1 MPEYRTTSLAKA
13 LPATVPF
20 VGPEAQERLLEKTFS
35 ARIGAN
41 ENVFG
46 PSANVTQVISEMAA
60 QAWKYGDP
68 EFFELRQALA
78 EHYGVGP
85 EHIMAGEGIDGLF
98 GYLVRLFVGPA
109 DKVVTSAGAY
119 PTFNF
124 HVAGYGGELITVP
137 YQDDHEDTEAL
148 IEAAKLHNPK
158 LVYLANPDNPMGTWW
173 ESEVVEAMVE
183 KMPRESLLVLDEAY
197 GEFAPGGVMPSIDP
211 SDNRVLRF
219 RTFSKAYGL
228 AGIRVGYAIGEPG
241 LINEFNKIRNHFG
254 LGCVAQAACVTAL
267 SDTLHLN
274 SVVAGV
280 REARES
286 LYQIASDNGLEALA
300 SATNFVAI
308 DCGRDGDFAKAVLD
322 SLVAQGIFVRMPG
335 VAPLNRCIRVSVGYP
350 EDLALFAT
358 ALPKA
363 LETAAR

>member
-1 MPEYRTTSLAKA
+1 MPEYRTTTLAKG

-20 VGPEAQERLLEKTFS
+20 VGPEAQERILERTFS

-46 PSANVTQVISEMAA
+46 PSAKVTEVIGKMAA

-68 EFFELRQALA
+68 EFFELRHALA
-78 EHYGVGP
+78 EHHDVSP

-98 GYLVRLFVGPA
+98 GYLVRLFVGPG

-124 HVAGYGGELITVP
+124 HVAGYGGELVTVP
-137 YQDDHEDTEAL
+137 YREDHEDTEAL
-148 IEAAKLHNPK
+148 IEAARLHNPK

-173 ESEVVEAMVE
+173 QAEVVEAMVG
-183 KMPRESLLVLDEAY
+183 KMPPGSLLVLDEAY
-197 GEFAPGGVMPSIDP
+197 GEFAPEGVMPPLDP

-228 AGIRVGYAIGEPG
+228 AGIRVGYAIGEPE

-254 LGCVAQAACVTAL
+254 LGCVAQAACVAAL
-267 SDTLHLN
+267 GDTQHLS
-274 SVVAGV
+274 SVIAKV
-280 REARES
+280 REARET
-286 LYQIASDNGLEALA
+286 LYQIASDNGLDALA

-322 SLVAQGIFVRMPG
+322 NLVAQGIFVRMPG

-350 EDLALFAT
+350 EHLALFAT

-363 LETAAR
+363 LEAAAR

>member
-1 MPEYRTTSLAKA
+1 
-13 LPATVPF
+13 
-20 VGPEAQERLLEKTFS
+20 
-35 ARIGAN
+35 
-41 ENVFG
+41 
-46 PSANVTQVISEMAA
+46 
-60 QAWKYGDP
+60 
-68 EFFELRQALA
+68 
-78 EHYGVGP
+78 
-85 EHIMAGEGIDGLF
+85 MAGEGIDGLF
-98 GYLVRLFVGPA
+98 GYLVRLFVGPG

-137 YQDDHEDTEAL
+137 YRDDHEDTEAL
-148 IEAAKLHNPK
+148 IEATKLHNSK

-173 ESEVVEAMVE
+173 QAEAVEAMVE
-183 KMPRESLLVLDEAY
+183 KMPSESLLVLDEAY
-197 GEFAPGGVMPSIDP
+197 GEFAPEGVMPPIDP
-211 SDNRVLRF
+211 SDSRVLRF

-228 AGIRVGYAIGEPG
+228 AGIRVGYAIGEPT

-254 LGCVAQAACVTAL
+254 LGCVAQAACVAAL
-267 SDTLHLN
+267 SDTSHLN
-274 SVVAGV
+274 SVVTRV
-280 REARES
+280 REARER

-335 VAPLNRCIRVSVGYP
+335 VAPLNRCIRVSVGYS

-363 LETAAR
+363 LEAAAG

>member
-1 MPEYRTTSLAKA
+1 MPEYRTTSLAKG

-20 VGPEAQERLLEKTFS
+20 VGPETQERVLERTFA

-46 PSANVTQVISEMAA
+46 PSAKVAQVIGEMAA

-68 EFFELRQALA
+68 EFFELRRALA
-78 EHYGVGP
+78 EHHGLGP
-85 EHIMAGEGIDGLF
+85 EHIMVGEGIDGLF
-98 GYLVRLFVGPA
+98 GYLVRLFVGPG
-109 DKVVTSAGAY
+109 DKVVTSVGAY

-124 HVAGYGGELITVP
+124 HVVGYGGELVTVP
-137 YQDDHEDTEAL
+137 YRDDREDTEAL
-148 IEAAKLHNPK
+148 IEATKAHNPK

-173 ESEVVEAMVE
+173 QADVVEAMVE
-183 KMPRESLLVLDEAY
+183 KIPNGSLLVLDEAY
-197 GEFAPGGVMPSIDP
+197 GEFAPDGVMPRIDP
-211 SDNRVLRF
+211 FDSRVLRF

-228 AGIRVGYAIGEPG
+228 AGIRVGYAIGEPE

-254 LGCVAQAACVTAL
+254 LGCVVQAACVAAL
-267 SDTLHLN
+267 GDTQHLG
-274 SVVAGV
+274 SVIAKV
-280 REARES
+280 REAREE
-286 LYQIASDNGLEALA
+286 LYRIASDNGLDALA

-308 DCGRDGDFAKAVLD
+308 DCGRDGDFAKAVLE

-350 EDLALFAT
+350 QDLALFAT

-363 LETAAR
+363 LEAAAR

>member
-1 MPEYRTTSLAKA
+1 MPEYRTTSLAKG

-20 VGPEAQERLLEKTFS
+20 VGPEAQERLLEKTFA

-46 PSANVTQVISEMAA
+46 PSVKVTQVIAEMGA

-68 EFFELRQALA
+68 EFFELRHALA
-78 EHYGVGP
+78 EHHGVGP

-98 GYLVRLFVGPA
+98 GYLVRLFVGPG

-137 YQDDHEDTEAL
+137 YRDDHEDTEAL
-148 IEAAKLHNPK
+148 IEATKLHNPK

-173 ESEVVEAMVE
+173 QAEAVEAMVE
-183 KMPRESLLVLDEAY
+183 KMPSESLLVLDEAY
-197 GEFAPGGVMPSIDP
+197 GEFAPEGVMPPIDP
-211 SDNRVLRF
+211 SDSRVLRF

-228 AGIRVGYAIGEPG
+228 AGIRVGYAIGEPT

-254 LGCVAQAACVTAL
+254 LGCVAQAACVAAL
-267 SDTLHLN
+267 SDTPHLT
-274 SVVAGV
+274 SVVTRV
-280 REARES
+280 REARER

-335 VAPLNRCIRVSVGYP
+335 VAPLNRCIRVSVGYS

-363 LETAAR
+363 LEAAAG

>member
-1 MPEYRTTSLAKA
+1 MPEYRTTSLAKG

-20 VGPEAQERLLEKTFS
+20 VGPEAQERILERTFS

-46 PSANVTQVISEMAA
+46 PSAKVTEVIAEMGA

-68 EFFELRQALA
+68 EFFELRHALA
-78 EHYGVGP
+78 EHHGLGP

-98 GYLVRLFVGPA
+98 GYLVRLFVGPG

-124 HVAGYGGELITVP
+124 HVAGYGGELVTVP
-137 YQDDHEDTEAL
+137 YREDHEDTEAL
-148 IEAAKLHNPK
+148 IEAARLHNPK

-173 ESEVVEAMVE
+173 QAEVVEAMVG
-183 KMPRESLLVLDEAY
+183 KMPPGSLLVLDEAY
-197 GEFAPGGVMPSIDP
+197 GEFAPEGVMPPLDP

-228 AGIRVGYAIGEPG
+228 AGIRVGYAIGEPE

-254 LGCVAQAACVTAL
+254 LGCVAQAACVAAL
-267 SDTLHLN
+267 GDTQHLS
-274 SVVAGV
+274 SVIAKV
-280 REARES
+280 REARET
-286 LYQIASDNGLEALA
+286 LYQIASDNGLDALA

-322 SLVAQGIFVRMPG
+322 NLVAQGIFVRMPG

-350 EDLALFAT
+350 EHLALFAT

-363 LETAAR
+363 LEAAAR

>member
-1 MPEYRTTSLAKA
+1 MPEYRTTSLAKG

-20 VGPEAQERLLEKTFS
+20 VGPEAQERLLEKTFA

-46 PSANVTQVISEMAA
+46 PSVKVTQVIAEMGA

-68 EFFELRQALA
+68 EFFELRHALA
-78 EHYGVGP
+78 EHHGVGP

-98 GYLVRLFVGPA
+98 GYLVRLFVGPG

-137 YQDDHEDTEAL
+137 YRDDHEDTEAL
-148 IEAAKLHNPK
+148 IEATKLHNPK

-173 ESEVVEAMVE
+173 QAEAVEAMVE
-183 KMPRESLLVLDEAY
+183 KMPSESLLVLDEAY
-197 GEFAPGGVMPSIDP
+197 GEFAPEGVMPPIDP
-211 SDNRVLRF
+211 SDSRVLRF

-228 AGIRVGYAIGEPG
+228 AGIRVGYAIGEPT

-254 LGCVAQAACVTAL
+254 LGCVAQAACVAAL
-267 SDTLHLN
+267 SDTPHLT
-274 SVVAGV
+274 SVVTRV
-280 REARES
+280 REARER
-286 LYQIASDNGLEALA
+286 LYQIASDNGLKALA

-308 DCGRDGDFAKAVLD
+308 DCGRDGDFAKAALD

-363 LETAAR
+363 LEAAAR

>member
-1 MPEYRTTSLAKA
+1 MPEYRTTSLAKS

-20 VGPEAQERLLEKTFS
+20 VGPEAQERILERTFS

-46 PSANVTQVISEMAA
+46 PSEKVEKVISQMAA

-68 EFFELRQALA
+68 EFFELRHALA
-78 EHYGVGP
+78 DHHGVGP
-85 EHIMAGEGIDGLF
+85 EHIMVGEGIDGLF
-98 GYLVRLFVGPA
+98 GYLVRLFVGPG

-124 HVAGYGGELITVP
+124 HVAGFGGELVTVP
-137 YQDDHEDTEAL
+137 YRDDHEDTEAL

-173 ESEVVEAMVE
+173 QAEVVEAMIE
-183 KMPRESLLVLDEAY
+183 KMPSESLLVLDEAY
-197 GEFAPGGVMPSIDP
+197 GEFAPEGVMPSIDP
-211 SDNRVLRF
+211 FDSRVLRF

-228 AGIRVGYAIGEPG
+228 AGIRVGYAIGEAT

-254 LGCVAQAACVTAL
+254 LGCVAQAACVAAL
-267 SDTLHLN
+267 SDTSHLN
-274 SVVAGV
+274 SVVARV
-280 REARES
+280 REARER
-286 LYQIASDNGLEALA
+286 LYQIASDNGLKALA

-322 SLVAQGIFVRMPG
+322 NLVAQGIFVRMPG

-350 EDLALFAT
+350 EDLELLAT

-363 LETAAR
+363 LEAAAR

>member
-1 MPEYRTTSLAKA
+1 
-13 LPATVPF
+13 
-20 VGPEAQERLLEKTFS
+20 
-35 ARIGAN
+35 
-41 ENVFG
+41 
-46 PSANVTQVISEMAA
+46 
-60 QAWKYGDP
+60 
-68 EFFELRQALA
+68 
-78 EHYGVGP
+78 
-85 EHIMAGEGIDGLF
+85 MAGEGIDGLF
-98 GYLVRLFVGPA
+98 GYLVRLFVGPG

-137 YQDDHEDTEAL
+137 YRDDHEDTEAL

-173 ESEVVEAMVE
+173 GSEVVEAMVE
-183 KMPRESLLVLDEAY
+183 KMPSESLLVLDEAY
-197 GEFAPGGVMPSIDP
+197 GEFAPEGVMPSIDP
-211 SDNRVLRF
+211 FDSRVLRF

-228 AGIRVGYAIGEPG
+228 AGIRVGYAIGEAT
-241 LINEFNKIRNHFG
+241 LINDFNKIRNHFG
-254 LGCVAQAACVTAL
+254 LGCVAQAACVAAL
-267 SDTLHLN
+267 SDTSHLN
-274 SVVAGV
+274 SVVARV
-280 REARES
+280 REARER

-322 SLVAQGIFVRMPG
+322 NLVAQGIFVRMPG

-350 EDLALFAT
+350 EDLALFAA

-363 LETAAR
+363 LEVAAG